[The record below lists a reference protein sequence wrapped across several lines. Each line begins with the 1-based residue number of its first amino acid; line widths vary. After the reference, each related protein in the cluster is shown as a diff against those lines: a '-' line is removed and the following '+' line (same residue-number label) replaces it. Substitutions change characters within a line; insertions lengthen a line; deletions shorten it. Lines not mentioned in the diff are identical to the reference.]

1 MDDKVKRQIKRVVP
15 LSMSKYEHLEKRSW
29 KQIDSLDKRL
39 ASLEKQAAAQ
49 EELLRE
55 LLEAQRQL
63 TGLQEQ
69 FLQEQ
74 KSFHGKLEQDVQ
86 RHKEDVL
93 QRLSEAAQNAE
104 RTQNS
109 IASSIASVKKEA
121 SSLLG
126 EAIDQLYVDLA
137 PLGVNEPKRTQEIVV
152 SLTSYPARIGS
163 VHEAIESIMR
173 QTVKA
178 DRIVLWLA
186 EEQFPHGEDE
196 LPERL
201 LALKKRG
208 LEIRWVGK
216 DYKSFKKIIPALQEF
231 PDAAIVTIDDDLL
244 YRNDVIQKL
253 CDSYKKHP
261 RAISALRTHRIRL
274 NDDKTIAPYTEW
286 EMEVLDCR
294 DEERMDLLATT
305 GAGTL
310 FPPKSLPEETQNWA
324 VIEKACS
331 RADDLW
337 VKVMAVENDTPVVLA
352 NDRRGLVYIP
362 GTQVNTLWETNITEN
377 DGQLA
382 AILDIYGTEPFI
394 EKIAQTRQDPQKP
407 EPESASSD
415 TGSEAIA

>member
-1 MDDKVKRQIKRVVP
+1 M
-15 LSMSKYEHLEKRSW
+15 
-29 KQIDSLDKRL
+29 
-39 ASLEKQAAAQ
+39 
-49 EELLRE
+49 
-55 LLEAQRQL
+55 EAQQQL
-63 TGLQEQ
+63 MGLQEQ

-74 KSFHGKLEQDVQ
+74 KLFHGKLEQDAQ
-86 RHKEDVL
+86 HHKEDVL

-104 RTQNS
+104 RTQSS
-109 IASSIASVKKEA
+109 IASSIASIKKET

-186 EEQFPHGEDE
+186 EEQFPRGEDE

-261 RAISALRTHRIRL
+261 HAISALRTHRIGLTQDRKIKPY
-274 NDDKTIAPYTEW
+274 NDW
-286 EMEVLDCR
+286 EKEVLDCR

-305 GAGTL
+305 GAGAL
-310 FPPKSLPEETQNWA
+310 FPPDILPPETCDWS
-324 VIEKACS
+324 VIEKTCS

-337 VKVMAVENDTPVVLA
+337 VKAMATRNDVPIVLA
-352 NDRRGLVYIP
+352 NDRHGLNFVQ
-362 GTQVNTLWETNITEN
+362 GTQVDTLWKTNIVEN
-377 DGQLA
+377 DMQLA
-382 AILDIYGTEPFI
+382 AILEVYGVEDFI
-394 EKIAQTRQDPQKP
+394 DKVSPKP
-407 EPESASSD
+407 LDD
-415 TGSEAIA
+415 TTST